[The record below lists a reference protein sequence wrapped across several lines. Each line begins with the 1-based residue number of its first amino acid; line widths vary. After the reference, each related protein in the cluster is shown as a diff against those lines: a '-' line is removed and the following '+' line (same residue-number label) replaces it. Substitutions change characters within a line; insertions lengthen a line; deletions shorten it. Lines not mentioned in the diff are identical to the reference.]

1 MDLLETFELLK
12 IKSIPNVWVHTV
24 WELDFTETEPL
35 DYSIEGEI
43 TEHGLEAFKK
53 VYKCLL
59 PFATD
64 GQGNTE
70 SVWSWFS
77 ECNVSPGA
85 LVALLYHFVQLVQNK
100 KASVP
105 QRESALHAAGLYFL
119 LLEIPGSVANRIF
132 HPVLFDKCLDTL
144 KKSWPQESE
153 SARKR
158 KKDVVKSSQSEP
170 KGRKRARPIRRDES
184 EIDEEF
190 DDDDQEETVY
200 FSGQDLLQVREGI
213 FSLLKNLIRL
223 LPRFPLKD
231 KPQSVQHCLQILI
244 ELTNF
249 EPVIGLLDFTGTPDV
264 TRMKTLP
271 ELAYHGLR
279 LLCSP
284 MHGEGDQT
292 VRRVFHRILYVILM
306 MSAGEGSNP
315 VLLAATQHVVS
326 AREQAVRFVS
336 HIVDEL
342 KETVLPV
349 FRILL
354 QHICAKVTDK
364 ADYRTYGAQALVKLL
379 SKLPCVEYAAF
390 IKWLYNYSRHTKIPY
405 RVFALDVAM
414 ALLEQPERQ
423 ADEAV
428 PPEQVQFL
436 QHRFLIQV
444 MVLGRCSDKAP
455 TVRSRALSSLAQC
468 LELQT
473 ATAVGAIQELLQGTS
488 GRTVDE
494 EGLATS
500 PDNSEA
506 SASATHNQQ
515 KTLGGFKTIEV
526 TKRADATVS
535 EAREIIAMLRL
546 RAGDEKTSVRKS
558 AVQVF
563 SSLLKYSVI
572 PCTPEDLSTVQDRC
586 RDPAVSVRKQAVQSL
601 TELLTAQ
608 PGNRLVQKAW
618 LTGVV
623 PVVLDA
629 ENSLQEKALDCLD
642 QAILHHIKCYDKYSN
657 DDSHQK
663 LAWDLLEHLGGES
676 QELCRY
682 LTKAFH
688 IWSKQD
694 KFSSSFINNLISHT
708 ETEHSAAAWML
719 LAKVAGSSPKLNYS
733 KIIEAWDNIS
743 REQNTSTSTTCHVL
757 CVIGHVAKHLSEDT
771 KRRLVDDIM
780 KWLKAFHSPLVVVS
794 AAVAAL
800 RKLGQSESLEET
812 LSFLNWHCGQLVSLC
827 DSYLSN
833 IVLNKDGTACLDE
846 DLVVKYIFTLGEAA
860 LLCPSK
866 VEKRIF
872 LLIQSILASNVNL
885 EPSAGD
891 GDSEDLLASQ
901 PLSQFKASAMPTV
914 VRAHAF
920 ITLGKLCLQN
930 EDLAKK
936 CIPALAQE
944 LELCE
949 DVSIRNNVIIVMC
962 DLCVRYTTMVDRY
975 IPNIA
980 MSLKDREPSIRKQT
994 LIMLTNL
1001 LQEEFVKWKESL
1013 FFRFVSV
1020 LVDPDPS
1027 IARLSEFCLVH
1038 LLLKRNPVMFSQHFI
1053 ECIFHFNG
1061 YEKHEKY
1068 NKFPQTEREKNLFSL
1083 KGSKNKEKRMKIYKF
1098 LLDHFTDEQRFNIT
1112 TKISQNVLASFVDGL
1127 VPLDKEASDLLSDT
1141 FEVLRSREIKLSTMR
1156 SKPGEEVQ
1164 PEDDEIAMAT
1174 AVMQVA
1180 QKKLISQVQK
1190 KNFIE
1195 NVIPIITSLKSM
1207 LEQMRIPAL
1216 RELMSYLREMMQDYR
1231 NEISDFFAVDK
1242 QLAAEL
1248 EYDMKKYEEQLEKE
1262 REAEDMSSAI
1272 QPDMAAAPGTPRPSP
1287 HGSPAAAV
1295 SVSGGV
1301 RAQTPGAAASPQ
1313 GAAAGSAGTPL
1324 QPQTPS
1330 AAVFTSP
1337 RPVVPRARQMSL
1349 STAAILNSAK
1359 KVAETLRNQR
1369 SRCVSAVTP
1378 APSRENSPTSKPGS
1392 LRGRD
1397 LRLSSSNSS
1406 MVERAISTPDKTIE
1420 NVTFNAGV
1428 SYISMSGSEKRNSEK
1443 TDQNVLCLVSP
1454 DKLAPPPRQW
1464 NVESPVSVRQT
1475 RRGNQRKTALKPA
1488 N

>member
-1 MDLLETFELLK
+1 MDLLGTLELLK
-12 IKSIPNVWVHTV
+12 IKSVPN
-24 WELDFTETEPL
+24 
-35 DYSIEGEI
+35 
-43 TEHGLEAFKK
+43 
-53 VYKCLL
+53 
-59 PFATD
+59 
-64 GQGNTE
+64 
-70 SVWSWFS
+70 
-77 ECNVSPGA
+77 
-85 LVALLYHFVQLVQNK
+85 
-100 KASVP
+100 
-105 QRESALHAAGLYFL
+105 
-119 LLEIPGSVANRIF
+119 GSVANRIF

-153 SARKR
+153 SGRKR
-158 KKDVVKSSQSEP
+158 KKDAVKSSQSDP
-170 KGRKRARPIRRDES
+170 KGRKRGRPARRDES
-184 EIDEEF
+184 EIEEF
-190 DDDDQEETVY
+190 DDSDQEEEEVY

-213 FSLLKNLIRL
+213 FSLLKNLLRL
-223 LPRFPLKD
+223 LLRFPLKD

-249 EPVIGLLDFTGTPDV
+249 EPVVGLVDFTGAVDI
-264 TRMKTLP
+264 TRMKSLP

-326 AREQAVRFVS
+326 AREQAIRFVS

-379 SKLPCVEYAAF
+379 SNLPCVEYAAF

-444 MVLGRCSDKAP
+444 MVFGRCSDKAP

-473 ATAVGAIQELLQGTS
+473 ATAVGAIQELLQGT
-488 GRTVDE
+488 
-494 EGLATS
+494 
-500 PDNSEA
+500 
-506 SASATHNQQ
+506 
-515 KTLGGFKTIEV
+515 K
-526 TKRADATVS
+526 
-535 EAREIIAMLRL
+535 EIIAMLRL
-546 RAGDEKTSVRKS
+546 RAGDEKTNVRKS
-558 AVQVF
+558 ALQVF
-563 SSLLKYSVI
+563 TSLLKYRVI
-572 PCTPEDLSTVQDRC
+572 PCTPEDLSTVQERC
-586 RDPAVSVRKQAVQSL
+586 RDPAVSVRKQALQSL

-608 PGNRLVQKAW
+608 PGNRLVQESW

-623 PVVLDA
+623 PVVLDT
-629 ENSLQEKALDCLD
+629 ENSLQEKALDCLA
-642 QAILHHIKCYDKYSN
+642 QTILHHIKHYDKYSN

-663 LAWDLLEHLGGES
+663 LAWDLLAHLGGES

-708 ETEHSAAAWML
+708 ETENSAAAWML
-719 LAKVAGSSPKLNYS
+719 LAKVAGSSPKLNYG

-743 REQNTSTSTTCHVL
+743 REQNTSSNTTCHVL
-757 CVIGHVAKHLSEDT
+757 CVIGHIAKHLNEGT
-771 KRRLVDDIM
+771 KRRLVGDIM
-780 KWLKAFHSPLVVVS
+780 KRLKAFHSPLVVVS

-800 RKLGQSESLEET
+800 HKLGQSESLEET
-812 LSFLNWHCGQLVSLC
+812 LSFLNLHCGQLVSLC

-833 IVLNKDGTACLDE
+833 IVLNEDGAACIDE

-885 EPSAGD
+885 EPS
-891 GDSEDLLASQ
+891 LA
-901 PLSQFKASAMPTV
+901 
-914 VRAHAF
+914 R
-920 ITLGKLCLQN
+920 
-930 EDLAKK
+930 
-936 CIPALAQE
+936 E

-1068 NKFPQTEREKNLFSL
+1068 NKFPQTQREKNLFSL

-1098 LLDHFTDEQRFNIT
+1098 LLDHFTDEQRFSIT

-1141 FEVLRSREIKLSTMR
+1141 FEVLSSKEIKLSTMR

-1164 PEDDEIAMAT
+1164 PDDDEIAMAT

-1190 KNFIE
+1190 KIFIE

-1231 NEISDFFAVDK
+1231 NEINDFFAVDK

-1262 REAEDMSSAI
+1262 RESENMSSTI

-1287 HGSPAAAV
+1287 RGSPAAAV

-1301 RAQTPGAAASPQ
+1301 RAQTPGAAAASPH

-1324 QPQTPS
+1324 QPHTPS

-1359 KVAETLRNQR
+1359 KVAENLRNQR
-1369 SRCVSAVTP
+1369 SRCVSGVTP
-1378 APSRENSPTSKPGS
+1378 APSGENSPSSKP
-1392 LRGRD
+1392 
-1397 LRLSSSNSS
+1397 
-1406 MVERAISTPDKTIE
+1406 ETIE

-1428 SYISMSGSEKRNSEK
+1428 SYISMSGSEQRNSEK
-1443 TDQNVLCLVSP
+1443 TDQNILCLVSP
-1454 DKLAPPPRQW
+1454 DKPPPPPRQW
-1464 NVESPVSVRQT
+1464 NVESPVSMRQT
-1475 RRGNQRKTALKPA
+1475 RRGSQRKTPLKPA

>member
-1 MDLLETFELLK
+1 MDLLGTLELLK
-12 IKSIPNVWVHTV
+12 IKSVPNVWVDTI

-35 DYSIEGEI
+35 DYRIEGEI

-53 VYKCLL
+53 LYKCLL
-59 PFATD
+59 PFATEEH
-64 GQGNTE
+64 GNTE
-70 SVWSWFS
+70 
-77 ECNVSPGA
+77 
-85 LVALLYHFVQLVQNK
+85 
-100 KASVP
+100 
-105 QRESALHAAGLYFL
+105 
-119 LLEIPGSVANRIF
+119 I
-132 HPVLFDKCLDTL
+132 
-144 KKSWPQESE
+144 
-153 SARKR
+153 
-158 KKDVVKSSQSEP
+158 
-170 KGRKRARPIRRDES
+170 
-184 EIDEEF
+184 EEF
-190 DDDDQEETVY
+190 DDSDQEEEEVY

-213 FSLLKNLIRL
+213 FSLLKNLLRL
-223 LPRFPLKD
+223 LLRFPLKD
-231 KPQSVQHCLQILI
+231 KPQSVQHCLQV
-244 ELTNF
+244 TTQ
-249 EPVIGLLDFTGTPDV
+249 PVRWRPALKTDI
-264 TRMKTLP
+264 TRMKSLP

-326 AREQAVRFVS
+326 AREQAIRFVS

-444 MVLGRCSDKAP
+444 MVFGRCSDKAP

-473 ATAVGAIQELLQGTS
+473 ATAVGAIQELLQGT
-488 GRTVDE
+488 
-494 EGLATS
+494 
-500 PDNSEA
+500 
-506 SASATHNQQ
+506 
-515 KTLGGFKTIEV
+515 K
-526 TKRADATVS
+526 
-535 EAREIIAMLRL
+535 EIIAMLRL
-546 RAGDEKTSVRKS
+546 RAGDEKTNVRKS
-558 AVQVF
+558 ALQVF
-563 SSLLKYSVI
+563 TSLLKYRVI
-572 PCTPEDLSTVQDRC
+572 PCTPEDLSTVQERC
-586 RDPAVSVRKQAVQSL
+586 RDPAVSVRKQALQSL

-608 PGNRLVQKAW
+608 PGNRLVQESW

-623 PVVLDA
+623 PVVLDT
-629 ENSLQEKALDCLD
+629 ENSLQEKALDCLA
-642 QAILHHIKCYDKYSN
+642 QTILHHIKHYDKYSN

-663 LAWDLLEHLGGES
+663 LAWDLLAHLGGES

-708 ETEHSAAAWML
+708 ETENSAAAWML
-719 LAKVAGSSPKLNYS
+719 LAKVAGSSPKLNYG

-743 REQNTSTSTTCHVL
+743 REQNTSSNTTCHVL
-757 CVIGHVAKHLSEDT
+757 CVIGHIAKHLNEGT
-771 KRRLVDDIM
+771 KRRLVGDIM
-780 KWLKAFHSPLVVVS
+780 KRLKAFHSPLVVVS

-800 RKLGQSESLEET
+800 HKLGQSESLEET
-812 LSFLNWHCGQLVSLC
+812 LSFLNLHCGQLVSLC
-827 DSYLSN
+827 DSCLSN
-833 IVLNKDGTACLDE
+833 IVLNEDGAACIDE
-846 DLVVKYIFTLGEAA
+846 DLV
-860 LLCPSK
+860 
-866 VEKRIF
+866 
-872 LLIQSILASNVNL
+872 
-885 EPSAGD
+885 
-891 GDSEDLLASQ
+891 
-901 PLSQFKASAMPTV
+901 
-914 VRAHAF
+914 
-920 ITLGKLCLQN
+920 N

-936 CIPALAQE
+936 CIPALARE

-1068 NKFPQTEREKNLFSL
+1068 NKFPQTQREKNLFSL

-1098 LLDHFTDEQRFNIT
+1098 LLDHFTDEQRFSIT

-1141 FEVLRSREIKLSTMR
+1141 FEVLSSKEIKLSTMR
-1156 SKPGEEVQ
+1156 SKPGKEVQ
-1164 PEDDEIAMAT
+1164 PDDDEIAMAT

-1190 KNFIE
+1190 KIFIE

-1231 NEISDFFAVDK
+1231 NEINDFFAVDK

-1262 REAEDMSSAI
+1262 RESENMSSTI
-1272 QPDMAAAPGTPRPSP
+1272 QPDMAAAPGTPRV
-1287 HGSPAAAV
+1287 GL
-1295 SVSGGV
+1295 
-1301 RAQTPGAAASPQ
+1301 PGMNK
-1313 GAAAGSAGTPL
+1313 TKKWL
-1324 QPQTPS
+1324 
-1330 AAVFTSP
+1330 FT
-1337 RPVVPRARQMSL
+1337 VHFIHKL
-1349 STAAILNSAK
+1349 KNKLKLLK
-1359 KVAETLRNQR
+1359 KNCTVH
-1369 SRCVSAVTP
+1369 
-1378 APSRENSPTSKPGS
+1378 
-1392 LRGRD
+1392 
-1397 LRLSSSNSS
+1397 
-1406 MVERAISTPDKTIE
+1406 
-1420 NVTFNAGV
+1420 
-1428 SYISMSGSEKRNSEK
+1428 
-1443 TDQNVLCLVSP
+1443 
-1454 DKLAPPPRQW
+1454 
-1464 NVESPVSVRQT
+1464 
-1475 RRGNQRKTALKPA
+1475 
-1488 N
+1488 